1 MSPKGGPRRGSGRPR
16 VFHESR
22 NLIVR
27 VEKEIHALLT
37 KLAEEGDVTV
47 SDMVRPLLERLA
59 GGKRK
64 RVAKGK
70 RK

>member
-1 MSPKGGPRRGSGRPR
+1 MSPRTGRPR
-16 VFHESR
+16 VFRESR

-27 VEKEIHALLT
+27 VEREIHALLT

-47 SDMVRPLLERLA
+47 SQLVRPLLERLA

-64 RVAKGK
+64 RVAKRK

>member
-1 MSPKGGPRRGSGRPR
+1 
-16 VFHESR
+16 
-22 NLIVR
+22 